1 MCSGSA
7 GRYRRNW
14 STCSKA
20 WRMLGRKVPSKNL
33 RRTEPP
39 CRDAASRVSTGN
51 FRLLPGAVDRA
62 GPQTIMEENKS
73 KQIVLMKSR
82 VFLFLVFPL
91 LAGSLIG
98 QTASP
103 ASAPAAQ
110 NPPGQTSP
118 SPGDQ
123 TQAPAVPASPTPT
136 PAASSASTSSA
147 PAAPTAAGQS
157 PQAHNP
163 AKSDTDESV
172 ATIIHVV
179 NEVRVVFTVT
189 DRHGHYIKDLKRTD
203 FRVIDDQKPAEL
215 RSFHSETD
223 LPLQVGLLV
232 DASNSVRD
240 RFKFEQEAAIEFLNA
255 IIRPRYDRAF
265 VVGFDATPEVT
276 QDFTD
281 NTENLSAG
289 VRMLRA
295 GGGTAMYDALYF
307 AWRDKVVQQEQVG
320 PVRRAIILLSDGEDN
335 LSHVTR
341 EEAIDMAARAEVIV
355 YTISTNISGMKGK
368 GDKVLERIAD
378 ATGGRGFF
386 PFQMR
391 DVSDAFLSI
400 QEELRSQYAV
410 AYKPADFAADGRYRT
425 IAILAQDK
433 GMKVRTRKGYYAPK
447 Q

>member
-1 MCSGSA
+1 MI
-7 GRYRRNW
+7 
-14 STCSKA
+14 
-20 WRMLGRKVPSKNL
+20 
-33 RRTEPP
+33 
-39 CRDAASRVSTGN
+39 
-51 FRLLPGAVDRA
+51 RL
-62 GPQTIMEENKS
+62 S
-73 KQIVLMKSR
+73 LMKSR
-82 VFLFLVFPL
+82 IFLLLVAFYI

-98 QTASP
+98 QTAPP
-103 ASAPAAQ
+103 ASTPAA
-110 NPPGQTSP
+110 PPAGTPTPSTPPSAKSTPKAQTP
-118 SPGDQ
+118 AG
-123 TQAPAVPASPTPT
+123 QAPAQPGNPVKSD
-136 PAASSASTSSA
+136 
-147 PAAPTAAGQS
+147 
-157 PQAHNP
+157 P
-163 AKSDTDESV
+163 AKSEPDDSV
-172 ATIIHVV
+172 TKIISTV

-189 DRHGHYIKDLKRTD
+189 DRHGRYIKDLKRDD

-215 RSFHSETD
+215 RSFRSETD

-240 RFKFEQEAAIEFLNA
+240 RFKFEQESAIEFLNA
-255 IIRPRYDRAF
+255 IIRPRYDKAF

-281 NTENLSAG
+281 NTEGLSAG

-307 AWRDKVVQQEQVG
+307 ACRDKLLKQAQSG

-368 GDKVLERIAD
+368 GDKVLERIAE
-378 ATGGRGFF
+378 ATGGRAFF

-400 QEELRSQYAV
+400 QEELRSQYAM
-410 AYKPADFAADGRYRT
+410 AYKPANFIADGRYRT
-425 IAILAQDK
+425 IEILAQDK
-433 GMKVRTRKGYYAPK
+433 GLRVRTRKGYYAPK

>member
-1 MCSGSA
+1 LRGETSNFSVSSSA
-7 GRYRRNW
+7 
-14 STCSKA
+14 
-20 WRMLGRKVPSKNL
+20 
-33 RRTEPP
+33 
-39 CRDAASRVSTGN
+39 AARGYNDGINS
-51 FRLLPGAVDRA
+51 D
-62 GPQTIMEENKS
+62 QT
-73 KQIVLMKSR
+73 VLMKSR
-82 VFLFLVFPL
+82 IFLLLVAFHI

-98 QTASP
+98 QTAPP
-103 ASAPAAQ
+103 ASTPAA
-110 NPPGQTSP
+110 PPARTPTPSTPPPAKSTPKAQTP
-118 SPGDQ
+118 AG
-123 TQAPAVPASPTPT
+123 QAPAQP
-136 PAASSASTSSA
+136 
-147 PAAPTAAGQS
+147 G
-157 PQAHNP
+157 NP
-163 AKSDTDESV
+163 AKSDPAKPDSDESV
-172 ATIIHVV
+172 ATIVHVV

-189 DRHGHYIKDLKRTD
+189 DRHGRYIKDLKRDD
-203 FRVIDDQKPAEL
+203 FKVIDDQKPAEL
-215 RSFHSETD
+215 RSFRSETD

-255 IIRPRYDRAF
+255 IIRPRYDKAF

-281 NTENLSAG
+281 NTEGLSAG

-307 AWRDKVVQQEQVG
+307 ACRDKLLKQEQTG
-320 PVRRAIILLSDGEDN
+320 SVRRAIILLSDGEDN

-341 EEAIDMAARAEVIV
+341 EEAIEMAQRADVIV

-378 ATGGRGFF
+378 ATGGRAFF

-400 QEELRSQYAV
+400 QEELRSQYQV
-410 AYKPADFAADGRYRT
+410 AYKPADFVADGRYRT